1 MVGVRGDSMAG
12 LGPSRGLLHYRAGP
26 PIHRGMNAHPPSA
39 LAGPPLATIQGRV
52 TAVLGPTN
60 TGKTYLAMERMA
72 AHRTGMIGFPLRLL
86 ARENYEKLVKLKGE
100 AHVALVTGEEKI
112 IPSAPRY
119 WVCTV
124 ESMPLDRSVQFLC
137 VDEIQLCADD
147 ERGHIF
153 TDRLLHA
160 RGGEETMF
168 LGSDMMRPLIQKLIP
183 KVEIISRP
191 RFSQLTYGGHKKLT
205 KLPPRSAI
213 TAFSVTEVYQL
224 AEMVRRTRGGT
235 AVVMGALSPRTR
247 NAQVAMY
254 QAGDVDYLVATDAIG
269 MGLNMDVDHV
279 WFARLS
285 KFDGHRPRRLTA
297 PEVAQI
303 GGRAGRHQSDGT
315 FGTTWD
321 CSPLDEQTIQAV
333 ENHEFQP
340 LTNLTWRNSDLDLRS
355 VEGLIRTLEAR
366 PPSPL
371 LLRARPADD
380 QLALQALAQDGELMG
395 LTRRPGGVKQLWEVC
410 QIPDFRKTMTDAH
423 TKLLAQI
430 YRHLMAPGGRLP
442 TDFIA
447 AQVQRLD
454 KVEGDID
461 ALVARIAHV
470 RTWTYVAHRPDW
482 LKDPRHWQG
491 LTRAVEDKLSDALHE
506 RLTQRF
512 VDKRSAGLV
521 KVLRDGRD
529 LLGHVDAAGVVMV
542 EGHRVGALTGLS
554 FTMEADVGED
564 DRPTLMT
571 AARRVLREE
580 VARRVA
586 ALEAAGPDALA
597 LGSDGV
603 LRWQEVPLARLAP
616 GRDLLHPDVRLLRDD
631 LLDGTQRDR
640 ARQRLV
646 DFVQDRIKRDLS
658 ALLRLRDADLSGP
671 ARGIAY
677 QLADA
682 AGQLPRP
689 VLDPLIDS
697 LDKPARKQLYDH
709 GVRLGF
715 SRVFLPALAKPRP
728 ASLLALLWS
737 VREGATL
744 PAPVPPPGR
753 ISVPRGPDVADG
765 LLLAAGYLPVGPRA
779 IRMDMVDRLEAELA
793 RRSGADGKLSDLAGL
808 APLAACGNEE
818 VPGILAALGW
828 RERRQPPP
836 AEGEAATPPA
846 WVRRRPT
853 RAKAERQRNAP
864 PVDENHP
871 FAALARLRGE
881 GSRK

>member
-1 MVGVRGDSMAG
+1 MAVAG
-12 LGPSRGLLHYRAGP
+12 RSRGPVVRLTVRPLQSGSFP
-26 PIHRGMNAHPPSA
+26 PMDKAMSSA
-39 LAGPPLATIQGRV
+39 PASLADPGGRIV
-52 TAVLGPTN
+52 AVLGPTN
-60 TGKTYLAMERMA
+60 TGKTYLAMERMG

-100 AHVALVTGEEKI
+100 AQVALVTGEEKI
-112 IPSAPRY
+112 IPPAPRY

-124 ESMPLDRSVQFLC
+124 ESMPLDRHVQFLC

-168 LGSDMMRPLIQKLIP
+168 LGSDMIRPLIQKLIP
-183 KVEIISRP
+183 RVEIISRP
-191 RFSQLTYGGHKKLT
+191 RFSSLTYAGHKKLT

-224 AEMVRRTRGGT
+224 AEMVRRSRGGT

-303 GGRAGRHQSDGT
+303 GGRAGRHLTDGT

-321 CSPLDEQTIQAV
+321 CSPLDEQTVQAV
-333 ENHEFQP
+333 ENHTFQP
-340 LTNLTWRNSDLDLRS
+340 LTSLTWRNADLDLRS
-355 VEGLIRTLEAR
+355 VDGLLRTLEAR

-371 LLRARPADD
+371 LIRARPADD
-380 QLALQALAQDGELMG
+380 QLALQALAQDGDVMA
-395 LTRRPGGVKQLWEVC
+395 LTRRPNGVKQLWEVC

-430 YRHLMAPGGRLP
+430 YQHLMAPGGRLP

-454 KVEGDID
+454 KMEGDID

-482 LKDPRHWQG
+482 LKDARHWQG
-491 LTRAVEDKLSDALHE
+491 VTRAVEDRLSDALHE

-529 LLGHVDAAGVVMV
+529 LLGHIDEAGVVRV
-542 EGHRVGALTGLS
+542 EGHPVGALTGLS
-554 FTMEADVGED
+554 FAMEADVGED
-564 DRPTLMT
+564 DRPTLMS

-586 ALEAAGPDALA
+586 ALEVAGDEAFT
-597 LGSDGV
+597 LGTDGN
-603 LRWQEVPLARLAP
+603 LLWQDVALARLVP
-616 GRDLLHPDVRLLRDD
+616 GTGLLVPAVRVTGDD
-631 LLDGTQRDR
+631 LLEGSQRDR
-640 ARQRLV
+640 VRQRLAA
-646 DFVQDRIKRDLS
+646 FVQARIAADL
-658 ALLRLRDADLSGP
+658 APLLRLRDADLSGP
-671 ARGIAY
+671 ARGIAF

-682 AGQLPRP
+682 TGNLPRTA
-689 VLDPLIDS
+689 LDPLIQT
-697 LDKPARKQLYDH
+697 LDRDGRKALARL

-715 SRVFLPALAKPRP
+715 SRVFLPALAKPRCM
-728 ASLLALLWS
+728 AMLGLLWS
-737 VREGATL
+737 VREGGDL
-744 PAPVPPPGR
+744 PVALPPPGR
-753 ISVPRGPDVADG
+753 ISVPRGHLPDG
-765 LLLAAGYLPVGPRA
+765 LLAAVGFLPLGPRA
-779 IRMDMVDRLEAELA
+779 VRVDMADRLEAALA
-793 RRSGADGKLSDLAGL
+793 ERAPKGELSDLSGL
-808 APLAACGNEE
+808 APLAACTAAE

-828 RERRQPPP
+828 REKRQPPP
-836 AEGEAATPPA
+836 AEGEAAKPPV
-846 WVRRRPT
+846 WTRRRPT
-853 RAKAERQRNAP
+853 RAKAEKAAR
-864 PVDENHP
+864 PVPLDTDHP
-871 FAALARLRGE
+871 FAALAKLR
-881 GSRK
+881 

>member
-1 MVGVRGDSMAG
+1 MS
-12 LGPSRGLLHYRAGP
+12 
-26 PIHRGMNAHPPSA
+26 
-39 LAGPPLATIQGRV
+39 LAPASLATPGGRIV
-52 TAVLGPTN
+52 AVLGPTN
-60 TGKTYLAMERMA
+60 TGKTYLAMERMG

-112 IPSAPRY
+112 IPAAPRY

-124 ESMPLDRSVQFLC
+124 ESMPLDRQVQFLC

-168 LGSDMMRPLIQKLIP
+168 LGSDMIRPLIQKLIP
-183 KVEIISRP
+183 RVEIISRP
-191 RFSQLTYGGHKKLT
+191 RFSSLTYAGHKKLT

-224 AEMVRRTRGGT
+224 AEMVRRSRGGT

-297 PEVAQI
+297 AEVAQI
-303 GGRAGRHQSDGT
+303 GGRAGRHLTDGT

-321 CSPLDEQTIQAV
+321 CSALDEQTVQAV
-333 ENHEFQP
+333 ESHTFPP
-340 LTNLTWRNSDLDLRS
+340 LTSLTWRNADLDLRS
-355 VEGLIRTLEAR
+355 VDGLLRTLEAR

-371 LLRARPADD
+371 LIRARPADD
-380 QLALQALAQDGELMG
+380 QLALQALAQDGDVMTLV
-395 LTRRPGGVKQLWEVC
+395 RRPNGVKQLWEVC

-430 YRHLMAPGGRLP
+430 YQHLMAPGGRLP

-454 KVEGDID
+454 KMEGDID

-482 LKDPRHWQG
+482 LKDARHWQG
-491 LTRAVEDKLSDALHE
+491 VTRAVEDRLSDALHE

-529 LLGHVDAAGVVMV
+529 LLGHIDAEGVVRV
-542 EGHRVGALTGLS
+542 EGHPVGALTGLS
-554 FTMEADVGED
+554 FAMEADVGED
-564 DRPTLMT
+564 DRPTLMS
-571 AARRVLREE
+571 AARRVLRDE

-586 ALEAAGPDALA
+586 ALEAAGDGEFTLA
-597 LGSDGV
+597 ADGN
-603 LRWQEVPLARLAP
+603 LLWQEVALARLVP
-616 GRDLLHPDVRLLRDD
+616 GTGLLVPAVRVTGDD
-631 LLDGTQRDR
+631 LLEGGQRDR
-640 ARQRLV
+640 VRQRLV
-646 DFVQDRIKRDLS
+646 AFVQARIAADLS
-658 ALLRLRDADLSGP
+658 PLLRLRDADLSGP
-671 ARGIAY
+671 ARGIAF

-682 AGQLPRP
+682 TGNLPRAA
-689 VLDPLIDS
+689 LDPLIQT
-697 LDKPARKQLYDH
+697 LDRDGRKALAKL

-715 SRVFLPALAKPRP
+715 SRVFLPALVKPRSM
-728 ASLLALLWS
+728 AMLGLLWS
-737 VREGATL
+737 VREGADL
-744 PAPVPPPGR
+744 PVALPPPGR
-753 ISVPRGPDVADG
+753 ISVPRLHLPDG
-765 LLLAAGYLPVGPRA
+765 LLAAVGFLPLGPRA
-779 IRMDMVDRLEAELA
+779 VRVDMADRLEAVLA
-793 RRSGADGKLSDLAGL
+793 ERAPKGDLSDLSGL
-808 APLAACGNEE
+808 APLAACTAAE

-828 RERRQPPP
+828 REKRQPPP
-836 AEGEAATPPA
+836 VEGEAVPSPVWT
-846 WVRRRPT
+846 RRRPT
-853 RAKAERQRNAP
+853 RAKAEKVARP
-864 PVDENHP
+864 VPVDTDHP
-871 FAALARLRGE
+871 FAALAKFR
-881 GSRK
+881 